1 MDSQRLMLNIQNLE
15 NEIDDLKF
23 VLMDSGFELK
33 AIKIEPKLSWKI
45 RQLIQNKGVE
55 LI

>member
-1 MDSQRLMLNIQNLE
+1 MLNIQNLE

-33 AIKIEPKLSWKI
+33 AIKIEPKPSWKI
-45 RQLIQNKGVE
+45 RQLIQNKGVDV
-55 LI
+55 L